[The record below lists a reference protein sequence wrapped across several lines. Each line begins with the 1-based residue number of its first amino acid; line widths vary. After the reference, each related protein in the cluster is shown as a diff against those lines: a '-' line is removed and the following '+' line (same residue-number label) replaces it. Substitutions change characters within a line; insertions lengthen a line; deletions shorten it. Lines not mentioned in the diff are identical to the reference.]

1 MSAAR
6 VRQRTDVSLSST
18 VRNIGQFDRAQLRK
32 SPDNEKYI
40 KRVQILNQTGLD
52 GKVQKIH
59 TEESDEEGKPGI
71 RAYGLPKKRLQN
83 NGAIERVHIG
93 ESHIDDSK
101 NGRLVSI

>member
-6 VRQRTDVSLSST
+6 VRQRTDVLSSST
-18 VRNIGQFDRAQLRK
+18 VRTIGQPDHAQLQK

-59 TEESDEEGKPGI
+59 TESSEEEKPGI
-71 RAYGLPKKRLQN
+71 HAYGLPKKRLQD
-83 NGAIERVHIG
+83 NGVIERVHIR
-93 ESHIDDSK
+93 EIDDSK
-101 NGRLVSI
+101 SGRLVSIL